1 MFTLDGF
8 EWIYTVSLSLQLS
21 GAVLLLLKYTFTNIG
36 KGIRETSEKE
46 NRVEG
51 GTLFLGRTQ
60 PTEEEYREN
69 AWLNRI
75 AFAFIAL
82 GYLTS
87 IWGNIGEI
95 PRYIIFVWVLIQ
107 SVLLTAMSYYYATKQ
122 LRGKMI
128 D

>member
-8 EWIYTVSLSLQLS
+8 EWIYTVALSLQLS

-36 KGIRETSEKE
+36 KGIKKISEKE
-46 NRVEG
+46 NRVEN

-60 PTEEEYREN
+60 PTEEAYREN
-69 AWLNRI
+69 VWLNRI
-75 AFAFIAL
+75 AFAYIAL
-82 GYLTS
+82 GYLAS
-87 IWGNIGEI
+87 IWGDISES

-107 SVLLTAMSYYYATKQ
+107 SVLLTAISYYASKR
-122 LRGKMI
+122 LLGKMT

>member
-1 MFTLDGF
+1 MFTLNCF
-8 EWIYTVSLSLQLS
+8 EWIYTISLSLQLS
-21 GAVLLLLKYTFTNIG
+21 GAVLLLLKYTFTNIR

-46 NRVEG
+46 SRVED

-60 PTEEEYREN
+60 PTKKEYREN
-69 AWLNRI
+69 AWLNRM
-75 AFAFIAL
+75 AFAYIAL

-87 IWGNIGEI
+87 IWGSISES

-107 SVLLTAMSYYYATKQ
+107 SVFLTAISYYASKR
-122 LRGKMI
+122 LHGKMI